1 MQPGTNSTVSNYENI
16 ESRIKAFKE
25 LMNSNLKEGGDLNI
39 DSAIF
44 YWEAAL
50 NYDYSI
56 ADSFFTCLTP
66 RRFSLTCDLTRDNK
80 VSVEVLGDVY
90 DQMVDSLSSFYNGTA
105 GSNKHVMLSD
115 VSSSGSSNQTL
126 FLDLTS
132 VLGTGNYQQPYGR
145 FDSTDYWFWAWDQ
158 GKCGPY
164 YDPTIHL
171 DAIDQLLYKI
181 HHPISHPAQG
191 WRYYFVDIE
200 TVTHQGGAIY
210 PILYPDENYSGE
222 WEPYRLFS
230 ASGEG
235 EEPPEQPCINPDD
248 MNYYLYDGLVY
259 IINDLKPGDVV

>member
-1 MQPGTNSTVSNYENI
+1 MRILKTV
-16 ESRIKAFKE
+16 
-25 LMNSNLKEGGDLNI
+25 
-39 DSAIF
+39 
-44 YWEAAL
+44 
-50 NYDYSI
+50 
-56 ADSFFTCLTP
+56 FTFLTP

-90 DQMVDSLSSFYNGTA
+90 DQMVDSLTMYYNGTA

-126 FLDLTS
+126 FLNPTT
-132 VLGTGNYQQPYGR
+132 VLGTGNYQWPYDR

-164 YDPTIHL
+164 YDPNIQA

-181 HHPISHPAQG
+181 HHPISHPAAG
-191 WRYYFVDIE
+191 YRYYFIDI
-200 TVTHQGGAIY
+200 VTITNGGY
-210 PILYPDENYSGE
+210 PFYPSDYPDENYPGE
-222 WEPYRLFS
+222 WEAYRLFS

-248 MNYYLYDGLVY
+248 MNYYLYV
-259 IINDLKPGDVV
+259 